1 MAGSDL
7 MKSKIILTGGS
18 GLLAVNWTVSM
29 RETHEI
35 IILLHE
41 REIAIAGVT
50 AEKVDIGSNEE
61 LKVVLSKYQPEIVI
75 HTAGLTSVET
85 CESNPTL
92 ANLVNVEIS
101 SNVALVTKQLGIKMV
116 HISTDHL
123 FDGTHPLLSEEIIPS
138 PLNVYGFTKELAERK
153 VLETHPQALVIRT
166 NFYGWGTS
174 YRKSFSDMIIFSL
187 REKKQ
192 ITLYSDVYYSPI
204 YVNKLISC
212 VHALISR
219 DAKGIFNVVSDSRIS
234 KYEFGLNIASEFN
247 LDTSFIREGLLAPNN
262 HIVKRPLDMSLSNQK
277 VSTFTG
283 MQIGNVKDHIKLM
296 KLQEQDSSTTEI
308 QHL

>member
-1 MAGSDL
+1 
-7 MKSKIILTGGS
+7 MKSKIVLTGGS
-18 GLLAVNWTVSM
+18 GLLAVNWAVSM
-29 RETHEI
+29 RETHDI
-35 IILLHE
+35 IILLHK
-41 REIAIAGVT
+41 REISIAGVT
-50 AEKVDIGSNEE
+50 AVKVDIGSYEE
-61 LKVVLSKYQPEIVI
+61 LKVELSKYQPEIVI

-85 CESNPTL
+85 CESNPPL

-101 SNVALVTKQLGIKMV
+101 ANVALVTKQLGIKMV

-138 PLNVYGFTKELAERK
+138 PLNVYGFTKGLAERK
-153 VLETHPQALVIRT
+153 VLEIHPLALVIRT

-204 YVNKLISC
+204 YVIKLISC

-234 KYEFGLNIASEFN
+234 KYEFGLNIATEFN
-247 LDTSFIREGLLAPNN
+247 LDTSFIRDGLLEPNN

-283 MQIGNVKDHIKLM
+283 MQIGDVKDHIKLM

>member
-1 MAGSDL
+1 
-7 MKSKIILTGGS
+7 MKSKIVLTGGS
-18 GLLAVNWTVSM
+18 GLLAVNWALSM
-29 RETHEI
+29 RENYDI

-41 REIAIAGVT
+41 RVISITGVT
-50 AEKVDIGSNEE
+50 AVMVDIGSYED
-61 LKVVLSKYQPEIVI
+61 LKVVLSKFQPDIVI
-75 HTAGLTSVET
+75 HTAGLTSVEK
-85 CESNPTL
+85 CEYNPTL
-92 ANLVNVEIS
+92 ANLINVEIS
-101 SNVALVTKQLGIKMV
+101 ANVALVTKQLGIKMV

-123 FDGTHPLLSEEIIPS
+123 FDGTNPLLSEEIIPS
-138 PLNVYGFTKELAERK
+138 PLNVYGFTKGQAERK
-153 VLETHPQALVIRT
+153 VLEAHPLSLVIRT

-204 YVNKLISC
+204 YVYKLISC

-234 KYEFGLNIASEFN
+234 KYEFGLIIASEFN

-262 HIVKRPLDMSLSNQK
+262 QIVKRPLDMSLSNQK
-277 VSTFTG
+277 ASTFSG
-283 MQIGNVKDHIKLM
+283 IHIGDVKDHVKLM
-296 KLQEQDSSTTEI
+296 KLQEQYSSTTEI